1 MERPT
6 VTTCCGEGRLCLG
19 LWSWVGFVASSP
31 PMAGLVTWG
40 MRSLERL
47 LALNLERAKGKN
59 GTSA

>member
-1 MERPT
+1 
-6 VTTCCGEGRLCLG
+6 
-19 LWSWVGFVASSP
+19 
-31 PMAGLVTWG
+31 MAGLVTWG